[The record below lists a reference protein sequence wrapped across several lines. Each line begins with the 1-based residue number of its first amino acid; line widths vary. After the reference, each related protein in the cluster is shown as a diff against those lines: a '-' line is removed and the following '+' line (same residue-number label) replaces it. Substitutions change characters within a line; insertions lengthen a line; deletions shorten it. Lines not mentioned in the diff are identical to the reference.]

1 MKCFCVSKDTQS
13 DKPKL
18 KMLEKYCV
26 VYQEKIVLPKQMK
39 QMVLVYK
46 LKERRKE

>member
-1 MKCFCVSKDTQS
+1 MFLLKDTHS

-18 KMLEKYCV
+18 KMLEKYYV

-39 QMVLVYK
+39 QMALIHK
-46 LKERRKE
+46 LKETRKE